1 MTKGPKCIKALKR
14 KLLAFCQHVVQIKGV
29 VPGKVIWGPLTWI
42 CEVTSQFEKIDQI
55 IKRIPK
61 GKVATYGQIA
71 AMAGIPRGAR
81 TVGWALATL
90 KDNNMP
96 WHRVINAQGRS
107 SFPEAA
113 KRKLQQSLLEGEG
126 VVFDGSGKVELE
138 LFQWDGR

>member
-1 MTKGPKCIKALKR
+1 MTL
-14 KLLAFCQHVVQIKGV
+14 
-29 VPGKVIWGPLTWI
+29 
-42 CEVTSQFEKIDQI
+42 QFERIYQI

-90 KDNNMP
+90 QDATVP

-107 SFPEAA
+107 SFREAA
-113 KRKLQQSLLEGEG
+113 KRKLQQSLLKADG
-126 VVFDGSGKVELE
+126 VVFDVTGKVELE
-138 LFQWDGR
+138 RFQWDGG